1 MFKDLIT
8 YENIELNVEAI
19 DWEDA
24 VFKGA
29 KILLDKE
36 YITVEY
42 IDEIINKVK
51 KIGPYIVIAPGI
63 ALPHARPEEG
73 VKKLS
78 MSIMTLKNPIEFGN
92 EDNDPV
98 RLLITL
104 ATVDNETHLKVLS
117 QLVELLD
124 NSDDINKIFAA
135 VDKEE
140 IMRVLDKY
148 SK

>member
-1 MFKDLIT
+1 MLKDLIT
-8 YENIELNVEAI
+8 YENIEVDVEAV

-24 VFKGA
+24 VYRGA

-36 YITVEY
+36 YITPKY
-42 IDEIINKVK
+42 IDEITNKVK
-51 KIGPYIVIAPGI
+51 EIGPYIVIAPGI
-63 ALPHARPEEG
+63 ALSHARPEDG

-98 RLLITL
+98 KLLITL
-104 ATVDNETHLKVLS
+104 GAVDNETHLKALYELMKLLNNSEDVKKIFKAKDKQEILKVLS
-117 QLVELLD
+117 
-124 NSDDINKIFAA
+124 
-135 VDKEE
+135 
-140 IMRVLDKY
+140 KY

>member
-1 MFKDLIT
+1 MLKDLIT
-8 YENIELNVEAI
+8 YENIEVDVEAV

-24 VFKGA
+24 VYRGA

-36 YITVEY
+36 YITPKY
-42 IDEIINKVK
+42 IDEITNKVK
-51 KIGPYIVIAPGI
+51 EIGPYIVIAPGI
-63 ALPHARPEEG
+63 ALSHARPEDG

-98 RLLITL
+98 KLLITL
-104 ATVDNETHLKVLS
+104 GAVDNETHLKVLY
-117 QLVELLD
+117 ELMKLLN
-124 NSDDINKIFAA
+124 NSEDVKKIFKAK
-135 VDKEE
+135 DKQE
-140 IMRVLDKY
+140 ILKVLAKY